1 MSKQKMWVKKRTS
14 RGGGRTVNSRER
26 RTARNID
33 RDIRKNQLVYSRYL
47 LKFVVVFALGLVWVR
62 LGIQLGPLTTIPI
75 GLILGLAIIC
85 SERIDECRKFE
96 ITILAISCIAS
107 YFFPLGIVI

>member
-1 MSKQKMWVKKRTS
+1 MWVKKRTS
-14 RGGGRTVNSRER
+14 RGSGRSVNNRER

-47 LKFVVVFALGLVWVR
+47 LKFVIIFALGLIWVR
-62 LGIQLGPLTTIPI
+62 LGVQLGPLTTLPI

-85 SERIDECRKFE
+85 SERINECRKFE
-96 ITILAISCIAS
+96 MTILVISCTVS
-107 YFFPLGIVI
+107 YFFPVGIVI